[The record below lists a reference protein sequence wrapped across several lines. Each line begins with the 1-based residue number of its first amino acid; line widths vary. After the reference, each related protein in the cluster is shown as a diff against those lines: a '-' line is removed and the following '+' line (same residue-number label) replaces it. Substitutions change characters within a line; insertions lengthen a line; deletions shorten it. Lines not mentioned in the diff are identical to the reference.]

1 MLLSSFYL
9 QTYINHTIY
18 NDLFKYIC
26 TAMAAEDAKLNKIN
40 RNLSQIQLK
49 DLGIVSEFRYN
60 YKFLSKTFT
69 EDRWNYDSLLIRLV
83 HCILLYNYNLNL
95 KYVNADRIW
104 SVLCNLQPH
113 ILVYR
118 IRKLPKYFQN
128 IFSSISNHL
137 QCQHSKS
144 KKRVAEFWLVQHTT
158 G

>member
-1 MLLSSFYL
+1 
-9 QTYINHTIY
+9 
-18 NDLFKYIC
+18 
-26 TAMAAEDAKLNKIN
+26 MAAEDAKLNKIN

-69 EDRWNYDSLLIRLV
+69 EDWWNYDGFLIRLV

-95 KYVNADRIW
+95 KFVNADRIW

-118 IRKLPKYFQN
+118 KWELLKSFQK
-128 IFSSISNHL
+128 IF
-137 QCQHSKS
+137 
-144 KKRVAEFWLVQHTT
+144 
-158 G
+158 